1 MMKKNIFTKMTG
13 IAVSASLLLSMA
25 ACSSN
30 NNNTD
35 SKKQQDVSQDTT
47 QDVSSNENNEN
58 AAGDVIE
65 VSMGRQT
72 LQNVTFP
79 DGDTYEDNAYTRMA
93 EKKLNIDIKDEFEAN
108 GDDYDRQVSLA
119 LSAGEIP
126 DMMKVNTLD
135 ELQELYDNDLI
146 ADLTEAYDTYA
157 SDYLKSLYD
166 SYDGRALENVTIDGK
181 MMALPG
187 TNGDSG
193 PSIVWIRSDWMEQ
206 LGLKIDEDNDKC
218 ITIED
223 VETVAKEF
231 MSQNPESAENV
242 VGIAFAPW
250 LTNGDPDGT
259 FSMNSIAYA
268 LGAFP
273 KTWME
278 KDGEVVYGSTTEEMK
293 QALAVA
299 SGWFGS
305 GILDPQ
311 FGTRTWDDITALL
324 ANGQCGI
331 TFGTWHIP
339 DWLLNNVYALNDK
352 AVFEAYTVADAD
364 GKVNCK
370 HNNATGGYIVVNK
383 DFEHPE
389 VAIQIANL
397 FYDDLVNSKELLEEY
412 PDAAK
417 YVADGVDVSSRPF
430 NIEINS
436 YTSLLDDYADL
447 DRCLK
452 GEITVEEVKTAEQRS
467 NADSILKYQDGN
479 GDATG
484 WSKYHSRCKG
494 VELIRS
500 LTENDKFNWLTPIF
514 PQTTPTMET
523 NFANL
528 EKLEEETFVKIVTGE
543 IDVESGFETFVNDWN
558 TQGGTQIISEISEQ
572 LQ

>member
-1 MMKKNIFTKMTG
+1 MEDTGMKRSFLTKLTSMAV
-13 IAVSASLLLSMA
+13 AVSLLA
-25 ACSSN
+25 AATACSS
-30 NNNTD
+30 
-35 SKKQQDVSQDTT
+35 QDA
-47 QDVSSNENNEN
+47 SSNAGSQGNAPTSSETGNE
-58 AAGDVIE
+58 AGTIK

-79 DGDTYEDNAYTRMA
+79 DGDTYEDNAYIRMA
-93 EKKLNIDIKDEFEAN
+93 EKKLNIDITDEFEAN

-119 LSAGEIP
+119 LSAGDIP
-126 DMMKVNTLD
+126 DMMKVGTLD
-135 ELQELYDNDLI
+135 EVQELYENDLI
-146 ADLTEAYDTYA
+146 ADLTGVYEEYA
-157 SDYLKSLYD
+157 SDYLKAVYD
-166 SYDGRALENVTIDGK
+166 SYDGRAMDNVTFDGM

-187 TNGDSG
+187 TNTDSG

-206 LGLKIDEDNDKC
+206 LGVKLDEDQDGC

-231 MSQNPESAENV
+231 MEKNPENAENV
-242 VGIAFAPW
+242 VGVAFAPW

-273 KTWME
+273 KTWMK
-278 KDGEVVYGSTTEEMK
+278 KDGKVTYGSTSEEMK

-299 SGWFGS
+299 SGWFQE

-311 FGTRTWDDITALL
+311 VGTRTWDDITALL

-339 DWLLNNVYALNDK
+339 DWLLNNVYALNGN
-352 AVFEAYTVADAD
+352 AAFEAYALADAN

-370 HNNATGGYIVVNK
+370 HNNATAGYIVVSK

-389 VAIQIANL
+389 TAIQIANL
-397 FYDDLVNSKELLEEY
+397 FYDELVNSKGLLEEY
-412 PDAAK
+412 PEVAS
-417 YVADGVDVSSRPF
+417 YVANGVDGSSRPF
-430 NIEINS
+430 NIEVNS

-447 DRCLK
+447 ERCLS
-452 GEITVEEVKTAEQRS
+452 GEITVEEVRTSEQRS
-467 NADSILKYQDGN
+467 NATSISAYLEGN
-479 GDATG
+479 EDATG
-484 WSKYHSRCKG
+484 WSKYHSRSKG
-494 VELIRS
+494 VELIQS
-500 LTENDKFNWLTPIF
+500 LTENDLFSWLTPVF

-523 NFANL
+523 NLANL
-528 EKLEEETFVKIVTGE
+528 EKLEEETFIKIVTGE
-543 IDVESGFETFVNDWN
+543 IDVESGFEQFVADWN
-558 TQGGTQIISEISEQ
+558 KQGGEQILNEIAEQ

>member
-1 MMKKNIFTKMTG
+1 MEDTGMKRSFLTKLTG
-13 IAVSASLLLSMA
+13 MAVAVSLLA
-25 ACSSN
+25 AATACSS
-30 NNNTD
+30 
-35 SKKQQDVSQDTT
+35 QDA
-47 QDVSSNENNEN
+47 SSNAGSQGNAPASSETGNE
-58 AAGDVIE
+58 AGTIK

-79 DGDTYEDNAYTRMA
+79 DGDSYEDNAYIRMA
-93 EKKLNIDIKDEFEAN
+93 EKKLNIDITDEFEAN

-119 LSAGEIP
+119 LSAGDIP
-126 DMMKVNTLD
+126 DMMKVGTLD
-135 ELQELYDNDLI
+135 EVQELYENDLI
-146 ADLTEAYDTYA
+146 ADLTGVYEEYA
-157 SDYLKSLYD
+157 SDYLKAVYD
-166 SYDGRALENVTIDGK
+166 SYDGRALENVTFDGM

-187 TNGDSG
+187 TNTDSG

-206 LGLKIDEDNDKC
+206 LGVKLDEDQDGC

-231 MSQNPESAENV
+231 MEKNPENAENV
-242 VGIAFAPW
+242 VGVAFAPW

-278 KDGEVVYGSTTEEMK
+278 KDGKVIYGSASEEMK

-299 SGWFGS
+299 SGWFQE

-311 FGTRTWDDITALL
+311 VGTRTWDDITALL

-339 DWLLNNVYALNDK
+339 DWLLNNVYALNGN
-352 AVFEAYTVADAD
+352 ATFEAYALADAN

-370 HNNATGGYIVVNK
+370 HNNATAGYIVVSK

-389 VAIQIANL
+389 TAIQIANL
-397 FYDDLVNSKELLEEY
+397 FYDELVNSKELLEEY
-412 PDAAK
+412 PEVAS
-417 YVADGVDVSSRPF
+417 YVANGMDGSSRPF
-430 NIEINS
+430 NIEVNS

-447 DRCLK
+447 ERCLN
-452 GEITVEEVKTAEQRS
+452 GEITVEEVRTSEQRS
-467 NADSILKYQDGN
+467 NATSISAYLEGN

-484 WSKYHSRCKG
+484 WSKYHSRSKG
-494 VELIRS
+494 VELIQS
-500 LTENDKFNWLTPIF
+500 LTENDLFNWLTPVF

-523 NFANL
+523 NLANL
-528 EKLEEETFVKIVTGE
+528 EKLEEETFIKIVTGE
-543 IDVESGFETFVNDWN
+543 IDVESGFEQFVADWN
-558 TQGGTQIISEISEQ
+558 KQGGEQILNEIAEQ

>member
-1 MMKKNIFTKMTG
+1 MKRSFLTKLTG
-13 IAVSASLLLSMA
+13 MAVAVSLLA
-25 ACSSN
+25 AATACSS
-30 NNNTD
+30 
-35 SKKQQDVSQDTT
+35 
-47 QDVSSNENNEN
+47 QDVSSNAGSQGNAPASSETGNE
-58 AAGDVIE
+58 AGTIK

-79 DGDTYEDNAYTRMA
+79 DGDTYEDNAYIRMA
-93 EKKLNIDIKDEFEAN
+93 EKKLNIDITDEFEAN

-119 LSAGEIP
+119 LSAGDIP
-126 DMMKVNTLD
+126 DMMKVGTLD
-135 ELQELYDNDLI
+135 EVQELYENDLI
-146 ADLTEAYDTYA
+146 ADLTGVYEEYA
-157 SDYLKSLYD
+157 SDYLKAVYD
-166 SYDGRALENVTIDGK
+166 SYDGRAMDNVTFDGM

-187 TNGDSG
+187 TNTDSG

-206 LGLKIDEDNDKC
+206 LGVKLDEDQDGC

-231 MSQNPESAENV
+231 MEKNPENAENV
-242 VGIAFAPW
+242 VGVAFAPW

-278 KDGEVVYGSTTEEMK
+278 KDGKVIYGSASEEMK

-299 SGWFGS
+299 SGWFQE

-311 FGTRTWDDITALL
+311 VGTRTWDDITALL

-339 DWLLNNVYALNDK
+339 DWLLNNVYALNGN
-352 AVFEAYTVADAD
+352 ATFEAYALADAN

-370 HNNATGGYIVVNK
+370 HNNATAGYIVVSK

-389 VAIQIANL
+389 IAIQIANL
-397 FYDDLVNSKELLEEY
+397 FYDELVNSKELLEEY
-412 PDAAK
+412 PEVAS
-417 YVADGVDVSSRPF
+417 YVANGVDGSSRPF
-430 NIEINS
+430 NIEVNS

-447 DRCLK
+447 ERCLN
-452 GEITVEEVKTAEQRS
+452 GEITVEEVRTSEQRS
-467 NADSILKYQDGN
+467 NATSISAYLEGN

-484 WSKYHSRCKG
+484 WSKYHSRSKG
-494 VELIRS
+494 VELIQS
-500 LTENDKFNWLTPIF
+500 LTENDLFSWLTPVF

-523 NFANL
+523 NLANL
-528 EKLEEETFVKIVTGE
+528 EKLEEETFIKIVTGD
-543 IDVESGFETFVNDWN
+543 IDVESGFAQFVADWN
-558 TQGGTQIISEISEQ
+558 KQGGEQILNEIAEQ